1 MNIFVTIY
9 SAILFF
15 ILTPAV
21 FLRLPPNG
29 SKYTVA
35 AVHAIAFAVIYHFTH
50 KIVWRM
56 SMGMEGFSEGK
67 AHSAGSY
74 TTQKDCEAAKYT
86 WDMSTK
92 KCA

>member
-56 SMGMEGFSEGK
+56 SMGMEGF
-67 AHSAGSY
+67 AADPSADPHNCG
-74 TTQKDCEAAKYT
+74 TKKWDAAKNA
-86 WDMSTK
+86 
-92 KCA
+92 CV

>member
-1 MNIFVTIY
+1 MNIFVTLY

-15 ILTPAV
+15 VLTPAV

-35 AVHAIAFAVIYHFTH
+35 AVHAIVFAVVFHFTH

-56 SMGMEGFSEGK
+56 SMGMEGFQEGTQSQGTPNQCPTGK
-67 AHSAGSY
+67 TWNGS
-74 TTQKDCEAAKYT
+74 
-86 WDMSTK
+86 
-92 KCA
+92 KCV

>member
-1 MNIFVTIY
+1 MNIFVTLY

-56 SMGMEGFSEGK
+56 SMGMEGF
-67 AHSAGSY
+67 AADYSASADPHNCG
-74 TTQKDCEAAKYT
+74 TKKWDAAKKAC
-86 WDMSTK
+86 M
-92 KCA
+92 

>member
-1 MNIFVTIY
+1 MNIFVTLY

-56 SMGMEGFSEGK
+56 SMGMEGLATG
-67 AHSAGSY
+67 AATMSADPHNCG
-74 TTQKDCEAAKYT
+74 TKKWDAAKNAC
-86 WDMSTK
+86 M
-92 KCA
+92 

>member
-1 MNIFVTIY
+1 MNIFVTLY

-35 AVHAIAFAVIYHFTH
+35 AVHAIVFALIFHFTH
-50 KIVWRM
+50 KMVWRM
-56 SMGMEGFSEGK
+56 SMGMEGLTDATHQCPTG
-67 AHSAGSY
+67 
-74 TTQKDCEAAKYT
+74 QT
-86 WDMSTK
+86 WDK
-92 KCA
+92 KLNACK

>member
-1 MNIFVTIY
+1 MNIFVTLY

-15 ILTPAV
+15 VLTPAV

-35 AVHAIAFAVIYHFTH
+35 AVHAIVFAVVFHFTH

-56 SMGMEGFSEGK
+56 SMGMEGFQEDGDCDMTTHKMVNGK
-67 AHSAGSY
+67 CVP
-74 TTQKDCEAAKYT
+74 K
-86 WDMSTK
+86 
-92 KCA
+92 